1 MGKQLKILLVALE
14 NYGTPRLPQELQ
26 AAGFQVGLACRA
38 SAFLAKTRFVDERF
52 LLSPRNHGPAL
63 LAVLRNVIGAWRPD
77 WVMPMDDRAAIF
89 LTVMCR
95 WSLAEGQDAALAKLL
110 TRSLGNP
117 EALPA
122 AADKWLAAEAAA
134 AVGVCVPPTG
144 PAPSA
149 AAILDFGAQHGF
161 PVVLRRRFNFGGK
174 DVHVCRDQ
182 AEVKKAFAKL
192 QKEFSLRGRFTVW
205 REKIRQRQLGNRW
218 LPVSREVVASKFIA
232 GRPAMLQACAVDG
245 RLLGSLEAVALK
257 TFPHAISPA
266 SVVRFIRHDGMR
278 RTTETLLARWRLSGL
293 IGFDFVLDD
302 EDCAWFVECN
312 PRPIPIVHLGARVG
326 VDLCRRF
333 RAELAG
339 EPPSVEKIPGEEI
352 VVAHFPKELRR
363 DPQSEWLQR
372 ALHDVPTDDPELMAA
387 LLAESTPR
395 NQG

>member
-1 MGKQLKILLVALE
+1 MGKALKILLVALE
-14 NYGTPRLPQELQ
+14 NYGTPRLPQALQ

-38 SAFLAKTRFVDERF
+38 SAFLSKTRFVDERF

-89 LTVMCR
+89 LSVMCR
-95 WSLAEGQDAALAKLL
+95 WSKAKGQDAALAKLL

-117 EALPA
+117 ETLPD
-122 AADKWLAAEAAA
+122 AADKWLAAQAAA
-134 AVGVCVPPTG
+134 AAGVGVPPMRPVRST
-144 PAPSA
+144 AEV
-149 AAILDFGAQHGF
+149 LDFGAQHGF
-161 PVVLRRRFNFGGK
+161 PVVLRRRFNYGGK

-182 AEVKKAFAKL
+182 TEVKNAFAQL
-192 QKEFSLRGRFTVW
+192 QKEFSFCGRFTVW
-205 REKIRQRQLGNRW
+205 REKIRQRQLSDRW
-218 LPVSREVVASKFIA
+218 LPVSRAVVASKFIA

-245 RLLGSLEAVALK
+245 RLLGSLEAVAMK

-266 SVVRFIRHDGMR
+266 SVVRFIQHDGMR
-278 RTTETLLARWRLSGL
+278 RTAETLLARWRLSGL
-293 IGFDFVLDD
+293 VGFDFVLDD
-302 EDCAWFVECN
+302 EERAWFVECN

-333 RAELAG
+333 HAELAG
-339 EPPSVEKIPGEEI
+339 EPPPMEKIPNQETI
-352 VVAHFPKELRR
+352 VAHFPKELRR

-372 ALHDVPTDDPELMAA
+372 ALHDVPTADPELMAW
-387 LLAESTPR
+387 LLEESAPR